1 MAQYIFDRAISVAAT
16 YAGDNTEK
24 NITAGQLAFWA
35 EQITEPS
42 LSFTSE
48 TEEIMDAHNNV
59 VAVLQNGR
67 GATFGASNAFFNTS
81 ILAAQVGGKVENSTG
96 TIISKFEMVTADKD
110 GKASVTYTPVA
121 GTTPVVYE
129 LASDGSF
136 KTAVASTFVLDGK
149 KIGTKGA
156 EEGAAFVEGGLVVGG
171 KYLVV
176 YDITAPEGEQI
187 TALADAE
194 NELLDVTA
202 EILLRDLCSQ
212 EIYFAFLFMRGKL
225 SGEAEWGMARDGA
238 HAFEITALPA
248 YCAAERKLVDIVI
261 VKDTAD
267 MRG

>member
-16 YAGDNTEK
+16 YAGANTAK

-48 TEEIMDAHNNV
+48 TEEIMDARNNV
-59 VAVLQNGR
+59 VTVLQNGR

-81 ILAAQVGGKVENSTG
+81 ILAAQVGTTVANSTG
-96 TIISKFEMVTADKD
+96 ATISKFEMVTCD
-110 GKASVTYTPVA
+110 GEGKGKITYTPV
-121 GTTPVVYE
+121 GECTVYE

-136 KTAVASTFVLDGK
+136 KTATASTTVTVGTDGENADPK
-149 KIGTKGA
+149 A
-156 EEGAAFVEGGLVVGG
+156 LVGG
-171 KYLVV
+171 AKDAKYLVV
-176 YDITAPEGEQI
+176 YDITAPAGEKI

-202 EILLRDLCSQ
+202 EVLLRDLCSQ

-248 YCAAERKLVDIVI
+248 YCDAERKLVDIVI
-261 VKDTAD
+261 VKDET